1 MVLEQVDEGVSL
13 LSSDIVV
20 DPVLMSV
27 KDLISPVD
35 DKFMTFILCATMLS
49 SSTA

>member
-13 LSSDIVV
+13 LSSGIAVV
-20 DPVLMSV
+20 GMSV